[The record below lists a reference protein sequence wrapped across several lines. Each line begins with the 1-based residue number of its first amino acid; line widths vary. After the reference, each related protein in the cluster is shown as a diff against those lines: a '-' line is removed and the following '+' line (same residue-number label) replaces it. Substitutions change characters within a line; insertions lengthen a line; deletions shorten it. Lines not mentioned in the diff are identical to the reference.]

1 LPNPNGYDEFV
12 KAGEA
17 VLGNV
22 GDFPTLD
29 HDSLAAL
36 VSTNAE
42 PLRLLRLGL
51 TRQCVM
57 PMDSALTNA
66 AGGMN
71 QLARM
76 KRLVQLLAA
85 EGRLR
90 EMENRPAEAARS
102 YVEALRFG
110 NEMSRGGFIIT
121 RLVGIA
127 CEAIGYAPLAKL
139 VPKLNPDEARA
150 VLRDLD
156 KLDTGHVTW
165 AEVKQSERRFMRYQI
180 RQHLNPITWVMG
192 WWQSRRAVQRAELK
206 HKTVVA
212 HEHLIVAELALRG
225 YQSEQGHPPARLDD
239 LAIHYLSHVPV
250 DPFSGQP
257 LVYRAQ
263 GTNWPGSWEQR
274 RFVFRLAVRTGQ
286 ANPPAHKTRF
296 VVSLR
301 RLVLFHELPGFGSS
315 QKTAYAAAVRR
326 RTTASRRSARPL
338 RWRTGPLPDLLAC
351 PADKS
356 KVS

>member
-1 LPNPNGYDEFV
+1 MFRNPRLLLLAFALAAVAVLVGLLALTIGRSPVRPPLPNPNGYDDLV
-12 KAGEA
+12 KASET

-57 PMDSALTNA
+57 PMDSALTNNYNWLP
-66 AGGMN
+66 GM
-71 QLARM
+71 R
-76 KRLVQLLAA
+76 RLGQLLAA

-90 EMENRPAEAARS
+90 EMENQPAEAARS
-102 YVEALRFG
+102 YVDAIRYG
-110 NEMSRGGFIIT
+110 NEMSRGGFLIT
-121 RLVGIA
+121 RLVGVA

-150 VLRDLD
+150 VLRDMG
-156 KLDTGHVTW
+156 KLDAGRVTW
-165 AEVKQSERRFMRYQI
+165 AEIQQSERRYMRYQI
-180 RQHLNPITWVMG
+180 RKHVNPIMWVMG
-192 WWQSRRAVQRAELK
+192 WWQSRQAVQRAETK

-212 HEHLIVAELALRG
+212 RERLLATELALRC

-239 LAIHYLSHVPV
+239 LVTNYLSKVPQ

-257 LVYRAQ
+257 LIYRAQ
-263 GTNWPGSWEQR
+263 GTNW
-274 RFVFRLAVRTGQ
+274 
-286 ANPPAHKTRF
+286 
-296 VVSLR
+296 
-301 RLVLFHELPGFGSS
+301 
-315 QKTAYAAAVRR
+315 
-326 RTTASRRSARPL
+326 
-338 RWRTGPLPDLLAC
+338 LLH
-351 PADKS
+351 S
-356 KVS
+356 VGL